1 VTDAPPSLEGMA
13 GNAGRKAV
21 RVVVVVLGAVLILAI
36 GVYGPATLVGP
47 LPAAAASTAEAP
59 AEVAPTGLPTMPV
72 EGASAVI
79 GAGASAP
86 LAAAGLSE
94 PVPLGGTAKVITALV
109 VLDAKPLAAGEQG
122 PALTIS
128 REDYDGFLGYITESS
143 RAVPMITGEQWSQR
157 DVLIAMLLGSSNAH
171 SDVLARWAFGSIDGY
186 LAAAQTWL
194 TEQGLTSV
202 QLVDATGL
210 DEGDVGTASDL
221 ARISA
226 MAFADPVIAE
236 IMALPNATVS
246 GNRRV
251 ENVAVHAADLGVRG
265 LSLSYT
271 DQAGLC
277 FLFALDVT
285 PADGGD
291 EVTLYGAFLREPDWD
306 TLDTDLDTLSSS
318 AAATLTKTPIVTK
331 GQTFATYTTP
341 WGETAHAV
349 AMGSE
354 ARMLWTS
361 APLTYRVDVQ
371 PLASGTAGQQVGTV
385 SVDTP
390 DGTITVLLQLDGRLG
405 EPGPLWRLTHPVP
418 LITTFLDS
426 RFS

>member
-1 VTDAPPSLEGMA
+1 MA
-13 GNAGRKAV
+13 GSAGRKAI
-21 RVVVVVLGAVLILAI
+21 RVVVVVLGAVLILAV

-47 LPAAAASTAEAP
+47 LPTAQASTVDP
-59 AEVAPTGLPTMPV
+59 SSEVSPTGLPAMPA

-79 GAGASAP
+79 GADATAP
-86 LAAAGLSE
+86 LAVGGVPDA
-94 PVPLGGTAKVITALV
+94 VPLGGSAKVITALV

-122 PALTIS
+122 PAITIS
-128 REDYDGFLGYITESS
+128 REDYDGFLGYISESS
-143 RAVPMITGEQWSQR
+143 RAVPMIAGEQWSQR

-171 SDVLARWAFGSIDGY
+171 SDALARWAFGSIDGY
-186 LAAAQTWL
+186 LAAARTWL
-194 TEQGLTSV
+194 AEKELSSV

-210 DEGDVGTASDL
+210 DEGDVGSASDL

-226 MAFADPVIAE
+226 LAFADPAISEV
-236 IMALPNATVS
+236 MALPDATVS
-246 GNRRV
+246 GKRLVGNL
-251 ENVAVHAADLGVRG
+251 AVHASDLGFRG

-291 EVTLYGAFLREPDWD
+291 KVTLYGAFLREPDWD
-306 TLDTDLDTLSSS
+306 TLDADLATLSSS
-318 AAATLTKTPIVTK
+318 ASTTLTKTAIVTK

-341 WGETAHAV
+341 WGETANAV
-349 AMGSE
+349 AMGTES
-354 ARMLWTS
+354 RMLWTT
-361 APLTYRVDVQ
+361 APLAYRVDVQ
-371 PLASGTAGQQVGTV
+371 PLTSGSAGQQVGTV
-385 SVDTP
+385 TVDTP
-390 DGTITVLLQLDGRLG
+390 DRTITVLLQLDGRLA

>member
-1 VTDAPPSLEGMA
+1 MA
-13 GNAGRKAV
+13 GSAGRKAI
-21 RVVVVVLGAVLILAI
+21 RVVVVVLGAVLILAV

-47 LPAAAASTAEAP
+47 LPTAEASTVDP
-59 AEVAPTGLPTMPV
+59 SAEVAPAGLPTMPT

-79 GAGASAP
+79 GADSTAP
-86 LAAAGLSE
+86 LAAAGLTE
-94 PVPLGGTAKVITALV
+94 AVPLGGTVKVITALV
-109 VLDAKPLAAGEQG
+109 VLDAKPLAAGDQG
-122 PALTIS
+122 PAITIS

-157 DVLIAMLLGSSNAH
+157 DVLTAMLLGSSNAH

-186 LAAAQTWL
+186 LAAAQSWL
-194 TEQGLTSV
+194 TEKGLSSV

-226 MAFADPVIAE
+226 LAFADPAIAE
-236 IMALPNATVS
+236 LMALPDATVS

-251 ENVAVHAADLGVRG
+251 QNLAVHAADLGMRG

-285 PADGGD
+285 PADGD
-291 EVTLYGAFLREPDWD
+291 QVTLYGAFLREPDWD
-306 TLDTDLDTLSSS
+306 TLDADLEALSTS
-318 AAATLTKTPIVTK
+318 ATATLTKTAIVTK
-331 GQTFATYTTP
+331 GQTFAVYTTP

-349 AMGSE
+349 AMGTES
-354 ARMLWTS
+354 RMLWTT
-361 APLTYRVDVQ
+361 APLTYTVDVQ
-371 PLASGTAGQQVGTV
+371 PLTSGSAGQQVGTV

-390 DGTITVLLQLDGRLG
+390 DGTITVLLQLDARLA
-405 EPGPLWRLTHPVP
+405 EPGPLWRLTHPIP
-418 LITTFLDS
+418 MISTFLDS